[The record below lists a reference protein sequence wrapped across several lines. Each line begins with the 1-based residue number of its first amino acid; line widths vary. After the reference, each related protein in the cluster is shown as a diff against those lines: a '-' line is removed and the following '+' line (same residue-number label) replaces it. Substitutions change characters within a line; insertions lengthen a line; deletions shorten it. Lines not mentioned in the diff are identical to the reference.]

1 MNKKAIVIGGTSG
14 IGKEVVHILVREG
27 WMVGVAGRR
36 EGLLQEL
43 EEAHRGAYGANECHG
58 FHHDGRRSFPL
69 VP

>member
-43 EEAHRGAYGANECHG
+43 E
-58 FHHDGRRSFPL
+58 
-69 VP
+69 